1 MRSHALIVASVIA
14 ALSVVSAA
22 EQTTP
27 APMPKDPCAL
37 LTPAEIQPLAQPAT
51 VGAGLPGTVPS
62 MGSITCNYS
71 WNGGAPGADFQVHL
85 MVTEAAKAFPGI
97 STALLKQAMY
107 SKVKGVGAEVPGI
120 GDAAT
125 FISDTPTQARANALI
140 KGLVVQVDL
149 DGPNARLKKDQVIAL
164 LKIAAGRV

>member
-1 MRSHALIVASVIA
+1 MRKHALIVGAAIAASAAITVIA
-14 ALSVVSAA
+14 
-22 EQTTP
+22 QTAP

-37 LTPAEIQPLAQPAT
+37 LTAKEIQPLAQPAT
-51 VGAGLPGTVPS
+51 VGDGLPGTVAS

-71 WNGGAPGADFQVHL
+71 WNGGAPGADFQVHV
-85 MVTEAAKAFPGI
+85 MVTEAAKAFPGM
-97 STALLKQAMY
+97 STTLLKQAMY
-107 SKVKGVGAEVPGI
+107 AKVKGAGAEVPGI

-125 FISDTPTQARANALI
+125 FISETPTQARGNALI

-149 DGPNARLKKDQVIAL
+149 DGPNARLKKDQIIAL